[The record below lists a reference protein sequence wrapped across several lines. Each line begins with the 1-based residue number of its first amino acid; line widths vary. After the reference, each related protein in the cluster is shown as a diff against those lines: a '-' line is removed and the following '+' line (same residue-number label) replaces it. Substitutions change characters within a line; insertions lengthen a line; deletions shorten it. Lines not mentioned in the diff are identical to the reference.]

1 MTTPD
6 NDGRS
11 YVAVAAAV
19 AFLLAAG
26 WFAVKALGGPTTVA
40 VGPSASV
47 PAATPVTTTSSSTTF
62 ASSTSVATTST
73 AEPSTSTT
81 SSTTDPTVE
90 STTTTT
96 VGPDTTTNIGWYVVG
111 VAPGDVLNVRAA
123 PTVNAEIVGILRP
136 NQDEVTVL
144 AMASNPVGG
153 TAWYG
158 VQLPSGTD
166 GFVNSRYLAH
176 PNQWD
181 AGIKASPCTAQTATA
196 TATASTPAT
205 GDATAIVGLFQFQTA
220 TCDRYVIVLGTSD
233 GTTFEAG
240 EVLGGGDVVVT
251 SGKTRV
257 SVSLPATIVDVVP
270 QATNAG
276 FKQALAMTVV
286 PVGQTERLEVR
297 FLHELGRVAGVTVL
311 SNPARIVIDVA
322 EVPIGSG
329 LDFRP
334 VVETGNTILEHPV
347 DQSTDNVGVS
357 GSFTLIGYARWFES
371 QGYAT
376 VLTKDGEDPT
386 TIRWSG
392 PSLVASNAGFASV
405 MAPYLPTWGEFIVT
419 ADVSPG
425 KYRLFVGDDCMSSI
439 DDTIRPCGVT
449 ESFEVLP

>member
-6 NDGRS
+6 NNGRS

-26 WFAVKALGGPTTVA
+26 WFAVKALGGPATVV
-40 VGPSASV
+40 VGPSASA
-47 PAATPVTTTSSSTTF
+47 PAVTLSTTTTSSTTIVSSTTIP
-62 ASSTSVATTST
+62 TTST
-73 AEPSTSTT
+73 TEPTSTT
-81 SSTTDPTVE
+81 SSTTDTTVE
-90 STTTTT
+90 STTTTA

-123 PTVNAEIVGILRP
+123 PTVNAEVVGILRP

-144 AMASNPVGG
+144 AMASNPIGG
-153 TAWYG
+153 ITWYG
-158 VQLPSGTD
+158 VRLPSGTD

-181 AGIKASPCTAQTATA
+181 AGIKASPCTAQTATNAA
-196 TATASTPAT
+196 TATTPAT
-205 GDATAIVGLFQFQTA
+205 GDATAVVGLFQFQTA

-240 EVLGGGDVVVT
+240 DVLGGGDVVVT

-270 QATNAG
+270 QATNAD
-276 FKQALAMTVV
+276 FKQALAITVV

-311 SNPARIVIDVA
+311 SNPARIVVDVA
-322 EVPIGSG
+322 EVPIGAG
-329 LDFRP
+329 LNFRP
-334 VVETGNTILEHPV
+334 VVETGNTILEHPL

-357 GSFTLIGYARWFES
+357 RSFTLTGYARWFES

-376 VLTKDGEDPT
+376 VLTKDGEDPA

-392 PSLVASNAGFASV
+392 PSLVASEAGFASL

-425 KYRLFVGDDCMSSI
+425 RYRLFVGDDCMSSI
-439 DDTIRPCGVT
+439 DDTMRPCGVT

>member
-270 QATNAG
+270 QATNAD
-276 FKQALAMTVV
+276 FKQALA
-286 PVGQTERLEVR
+286 
-297 FLHELGRVAGVTVL
+297 
-311 SNPARIVIDVA
+311 
-322 EVPIGSG
+322 
-329 LDFRP
+329 
-334 VVETGNTILEHPV
+334 
-347 DQSTDNVGVS
+347 
-357 GSFTLIGYARWFES
+357 
-371 QGYAT
+371 
-376 VLTKDGEDPT
+376 
-386 TIRWSG
+386 
-392 PSLVASNAGFASV
+392 
-405 MAPYLPTWGEFIVT
+405 
-419 ADVSPG
+419 
-425 KYRLFVGDDCMSSI
+425 
-439 DDTIRPCGVT
+439 
-449 ESFEVLP
+449 